1 MNNIS
6 TISLS
11 VLGNQFWA
19 INVRMSIDWWRVL
32 LIIEY
37 VEAIKHS

>member
-6 TISLS
+6 PISLP

-19 INVRMSIDWWRVL
+19 INVRMTIDWRSRL
-32 LIIEY
+32 LIIEC